1 MKITAEA
8 AEKMDYFLG
17 LGANAPYYDYEA
29 SSTEEHKLNGIY
41 IRELEN
47 LGHIDIQTSGGN
59 SFEYIVTPRGKFF
72 YSEGGFRKLYKEQQ
86 EEEEHRKNEASLTKK
101 QINAAKREP
110 YYIAFIVLSTIA
122 NILLA
127 IFK

>member
-1 MKITAEA
+1 MKISAEA
-8 AEKMDYFLG
+8 AKKMDYFLD
-17 LGANAPYYDYEA
+17 LGANASYYDYE
-29 SSTEEHKLNGIY
+29 SGSIEKHKSNGIY
-41 IRELEN
+41 IRELESR
-47 LGHIDIQTSGGN
+47 GCIDVLSSCGTSFVF
-59 SFEYIVTPRGKFF
+59 SITPRGKFF
-72 YSEGGFRKLYKEQQ
+72 YSEGGFQRLYRDQQ

>member
-29 SSTEEHKLNGIY
+29 SSTEEYKSNDIY

-47 LGHIDIQTSGGN
+47 LEFIDIQCSSGN
-59 SFEYIVTPRGKFF
+59 SFVYIVTSRGKFF
-72 YSEGGFRKLYKEQQ
+72 YSEGGFQRLYRDQQ
-86 EEEEHRKNEASLTKK
+86 EEEEHRNNEASLTKK
-101 QINAAKREP
+101 SN
-110 YYIAFIVLSTIA
+110 
-122 NILLA
+122 
-127 IFK
+127 

>member
-17 LGANAPYYDYEA
+17 LGANVSYYDYNA
-29 SSTEEHKLNGIY
+29 SSTEEHQSNGIY

-59 SFEYIVTPRGKFF
+59 SFLYIVTSRGKFF
-72 YSEGGFRKLYKEQQ
+72 YSEGGFQRLYRDQQ
-86 EEEEHRKNEASLTKK
+86 EEEEHRKNAASLTKK